1 LKYVFA
7 QLLGYRFGNLS
18 DGRRFLVR
26 PINPQDKDLLASGLA
41 HLSPESVYRRFLSA
55 KPRFTAAELRYL
67 TEIDHVDHEAL
78 IAVLAAD
85 PSHVV
90 GVARF
95 VRDPEDPTCAEVAV
109 TVGDPYQGQ
118 GIGRYLGVLIADAA
132 RDRGVQRFTA
142 TMLAEN
148 TAAHRLFAAIST
160 RLETHRQG
168 AVDELVVHL
177 GRKRSLPRADVPDL
191 LAA

>member
-1 LKYVFA
+1 MFA
-7 QLLGYRFGNLS
+7 QLLGYRFGSLS

-26 PINPQDKDLLASGLA
+26 PISPQDKDLLASGLA

-55 KPRFTAAELRYL
+55 KPHFTAAELRYL
-67 TEIDHVDHEAL
+67 TEIDHWAHEAV
-78 IAVLAAD
+78 IAVLADD
-85 PSHVV
+85 PACVV

-95 VRDPEDPTCAEVAV
+95 ICDPQDPTTAEVAV
-109 TVGDPYQGQ
+109 TVGDAFQGQ
-118 GIGRYLGVLIADAA
+118 GIGRYLGTILADAA

-168 AVDELVVHL
+168 SVDELVVHL
-177 GRKRSLPRADVPDL
+177 GRERALPRADVPDM

>member
-1 LKYVFA
+1 MFA
-7 QLLGYRFGNLS
+7 QLLGYRFGSLS

-26 PINPQDKDLLASGLA
+26 PISPNDKDLLASGLA

-55 KPRFTAAELRYL
+55 KPRFSAAELRYL

-78 IAVLAAD
+78 IAVLAD
-85 PSHVV
+85 EPSRVV

-95 VRDPEDPTCAEVAV
+95 IRDPEDPTCAEVAV
-109 TVGDPYQGQ
+109 TVGDAYQGQ
-118 GIGRYLGVLIADAA
+118 GVGRYLGELLADAA

-148 TAAHRLFAAIST
+148 AAAHRLFAAIST
-160 RLETHRQG
+160 RLETHRDG
-168 AVDELVVHL
+168 SVDELVVHL
-177 GRKRSLPRADVPDL
+177 GRERAFPRADAPDL

>member
-1 LKYVFA
+1 MFA
-7 QLLGYRFGNLS
+7 QLLGYRFGRLS

-26 PINPQDKDLLASGLA
+26 PVSPLDKDLLASGLA

-55 KPRFTAAELRYL
+55 KPRFTAGELRYL
-67 TEIDHVDHEAL
+67 TEIDHVAHEAL
-78 IAVLAAD
+78 IAVLAD
-85 PSHVV
+85 EPSCVV

-95 VRDPEDPTCAEVAV
+95 VRDPHDTTCAEVAV
-109 TVGDPYQGQ
+109 TVGDAFQGQ
-118 GIGRYLGVLIADAA
+118 GVGRYLGTLIADAA

-148 TAAHRLFAAIST
+148 VAAHRLFAAIST
-160 RLETHRQG
+160 RLETRHQG
-168 AVDELVVHL
+168 SVDELVVHL
-177 GRKRSLPRADVPDL
+177 GHTRALPRADVPDM